1 MASLLIRNVD
11 PVLHA
16 RLKESAATNRR
27 SLEEEAREA
36 LRAGLARQPGPPAES
51 IADIALRLFGTDNG
65 FDLDLPPRSPARPA
79 PSFGPGAD
87 PGEP

>member
-16 RLKESAATNRR
+16 RLKESAAAHNR

-36 LRAGLARQPGPPAES
+36 LRAGLARQPGS
-51 IADIALRLFGTDNG
+51 RT
-65 FDLDLPPRSPARPA
+65 S
-79 PSFGPGAD
+79 PGAAC
-87 PGEP
+87 P

>member
-16 RLKESAATNRR
+16 RLKESAAAHRR

-36 LRAGLARQPGPPAES
+36 LRAGVARQSGPPTES
-51 IADIALRLFGTDNG
+51 IADIALRLFGADNG
-65 FDLDLPPRSPARPA
+65 FDLKLPPRSPARLA
-79 PSFGPGAD
+79 LSFGPSV
-87 PGEP
+87 EP